1 VTTKRKL
8 LLGGSAAL
16 LLTLP
21 WWGGYLLRP
30 IACGNAGARLGHKV
44 SAQSAYVG
52 WMKLV
57 MSGVDIEGI
66 GHVDHLAVGPGEIE
80 VDHPVL
86 TMTRED
92 VDRLRGK
99 RQSADTA
106 AAGGGSSGS
115 TLRHLSVTSG
125 ELTLTDKSLGLRAH
139 IAKFTC
145 DLHGRAGSATLENLE
160 ATQQQVGSGVKVQ
173 KVSLLL
179 DGSTL
184 PTVSIEGGEVA
195 IWKDLRLTG
204 INGKVLPT
212 LSISGGYG
220 GVPGKLW
227 EADGTF
233 DLESRRADV
242 NVDAKKFTLDKLA
255 PLLKTSD
262 RLVVL
267 HPEKATVAGRLDISA
282 REGRIGFE
290 GQLKI
295 TGLDVGSLALSKQAV
310 RDLSVT
316 AFLAGAMW
324 PAERRIEIENAA
336 IEHAGVQAI
345 LTGSLDGSGPRPKLE
360 ARLQVPQVPCMRA
373 LAAFPRPLV
382 PNIADFKLK
391 GEFAMD
397 ISTKIDWNDLA
408 SLELGGKVGIDGCK
422 VLEAPKEADAK
433 RLMGAFD
440 RRVEIEPGHEL
451 DYAIGPTNPDWTP
464 YSEIS
469 PHIVN
474 SLMTTEDNGFFKHRG
489 FIAREFR
496 SALVQNLDRGY
507 FRLGASSIS
516 MQMTRNVL
524 LSREK
529 TLARKFQELFLTWYL
544 EQNLPK
550 ERIMEIYLNVIEFGP
565 GIYGVGRAMR
575 HYFGHPPKEATPRE
589 AAFFSSILPNP
600 KRRYIHYC
608 HGQPNER
615 WEAYLD
621 RIVKKNHERKRLTDE
636 EFQQG
641 MTRPLMFDRKEA
653 MPEKACVDMV
663 KRLSAPPDAETDLMD
678 AFSG

>member
-1 VTTKRKL
+1 MTIKKKL
-8 LLGGSAAL
+8 LLGGITVL
-16 LLTLP
+16 LVASP
-21 WWGGYLLRP
+21 WWVGYALKP
-30 IACGNAGARLGHKV
+30 IACSKAEARLGHKV
-44 SAQSAYVG
+44 SADTAYLG
-52 WMKLV
+52 WMKLILTDV
-57 MSGVDIEGI
+57 VIDGMGKVDKI
-66 GHVDHLAVGPGEIE
+66 AVGPGEII

-86 TMTRED
+86 TVTRED

-99 RQSADTA
+99 KKGGGETPA
-106 AAGGGSSGS
+106 ASSGGGSS
-115 TLRHLSVTSG
+115 RHIAVTG
-125 ELTLTDKSLGLRAH
+125 GDLTLTDKSLGIKAH
-139 IAKFTC
+139 IGKFNC
-145 DLHGRAGSATLENLE
+145 DLNGRAGKATLEDIE
-160 ATQQQVGSGVKVQ
+160 ATQQQVGSGVKAQ
-173 KVSLLL
+173 KVSMLL
-179 DGSTL
+179 DGNTL
-184 PTVSIEGGEVA
+184 PTVQVEGGEVA
-195 IWKDLRLTG
+195 IWKGLRLTG
-204 INGKVLPT
+204 INGSVLPQ

-255 PLLKTSD
+255 PMLNSSD
-262 RLVVL
+262 SVVVL

-282 REGRIGFE
+282 RQGKIGFE

-310 RDLSVT
+310 RDLSIT

-324 PAERRIEIENAA
+324 PEERKIEVTNAA

-345 LTGSLDGSGPRPKLE
+345 FTGSLDASGPRPKLE
-360 ARLQVPQVPCMRA
+360 ARLQVPEVPCQRA

-397 ISTKIDWNDLA
+397 VSTKIDWNDLQT
-408 SLELGGKVGIDGCK
+408 LELGGKVGIDGCK
-422 VLEAPKEADAK
+422 VLEAPKETDAR
-433 RLMGAFD
+433 RLLGQFD

-451 DYAIGPTNPDWTP
+451 DYAIGPSNPDWTP

-489 FIAREFR
+489 WITREFR
-496 SALVQNLDRGY
+496 SALIMNLQRGY
-507 FRLGASSIS
+507 FRLGASSIT
-516 MQMTRNVL
+516 MQMTRNAL

-550 ERIMEIYLNVIEFGP
+550 ERIMEIYLNMIEFGP
-565 GIYGVGRAMR
+565 GIYGIGRAMK
-575 HYFGHPPKEATPRE
+575 HYFGHPAKEATPRE

-608 HGQPNER
+608 HGQPNEK

-621 RIVKKNHERKRLTDE
+621 RIVKKNHERGRLTDA

-641 MTRPLMFDRKEA
+641 MQRPLLFDRKEA
-653 MPEKACVDMV
+653 MPEKQCLDWV
-663 KRLSAPPDAETDLMD
+663 KRLSAPPDTETDLSD
-678 AFSG
+678 PFSG

>member
-1 VTTKRKL
+1 V
-8 LLGGSAAL
+8 LGGIGVAL
-16 LLTLP
+16 VTLP
-21 WWGGYLLRP
+21 WWGGVVLRP
-30 IACGNAGARLGHKV
+30 IACSKAEARLGHKV
-44 SAQSAYVG
+44 TAQSAYIG

-57 MSGVDIEGI
+57 LSNIDIEGM
-66 GHVDHLAVGPGEIE
+66 GHIDRLSVGVGEISVE
-80 VDHPVL
+80 HPVL
-86 TMTRED
+86 TVTRED

-99 RQSADTA
+99 KKSGGAEPA
-106 AAGGGSSGS
+106 AQPSGGGSPRDLKVSDGDI
-115 TLRHLSVTSG
+115 
-125 ELTLTDKSLGLRAH
+125 TLTDKSLGLKAH
-139 IAKFTC
+139 IGKVSC
-145 DLHGRAGSATLENLE
+145 DLHGRAGKATLENLE
-160 ATQQQVGSGVKVQ
+160 ATQQQVGAGVKAD
-173 KVSLLL
+173 KISLLL
-179 DGSTL
+179 DGPSL
-184 PTVSIEGGEVA
+184 PTVSVEGGEVA

-204 INGKVLPT
+204 INGSVLPT
-212 LSISGGYG
+212 LSVSGGYG

-233 DLESRRADV
+233 DLASRRADV

-255 PLLKTSD
+255 PMLKTSD
-262 RLVVL
+262 SIVVL

-282 REGRIGFE
+282 REGKIGFE

-295 TGLDVGSLALSKQAV
+295 NNLDIGSLALSKQAV
-310 RDLSVT
+310 RDLSFT

-324 PAERRIEIENAA
+324 PEERKIEISNAV

-345 LTGSLDGSGPRPKLE
+345 FTGSVDGSGPRPKLE
-360 ARLQVPQVPCMRA
+360 ARLQVPEVPCQRA

-391 GEFAMD
+391 GEFATD
-397 ISTKIDWNDLA
+397 IYTKIDWNDLD

-422 VLEAPKEADAK
+422 VLEAPKESDAK

-440 RRVEIEPGHEL
+440 RRVEIEAGHEL
-451 DYAIGPTNPDWTP
+451 DYTIGPNNPDWTP

-474 SLMTTEDNGFFKHRG
+474 SLMTTEDNGFFKHHG
-489 FIAREFR
+489 WITREFR
-496 SALVQNLDRGY
+496 SALIMNLQRGY

-516 MQMTRNVL
+516 MQMTRNAL

-529 TLARKFQELFLTWYL
+529 TLARKFQELFLVWYL

-550 ERIMEIYLNVIEFGP
+550 ERIMEIYLNMIEFGP
-565 GIYGVGRAMR
+565 GIYGIGRAMK
-575 HYFGHPPKEATPRE
+575 HYFGHPAKEATPRE

-608 HGQPNER
+608 HGQPNDK

-621 RIVKKNHERKRLTDE
+621 RIVKKNHERGRLTDE

-641 MTRPLMFDRKEA
+641 MQRPLMFDRKEA
-653 MPEKACVDMV
+653 MPEKACLDWV
-663 KRLSAPPDAETDLMD
+663 KRLSAPPDTETDLTD
-678 AFSG
+678 PFAG